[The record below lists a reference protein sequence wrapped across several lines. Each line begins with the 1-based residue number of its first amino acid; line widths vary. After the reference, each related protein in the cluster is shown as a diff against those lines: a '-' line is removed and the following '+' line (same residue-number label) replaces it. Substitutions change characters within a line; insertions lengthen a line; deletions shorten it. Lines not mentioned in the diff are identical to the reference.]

1 MNKGDL
7 VLQARTGKRHDKD
20 RTIENYCKDK
30 TVLDVGC
37 IGQDRNFKEPNW
49 LHNKVKG
56 WSKEVD
62 GVDILI
68 EQINE
73 LKRNGYNM
81 YSIQELQAL
90 KKTYEVVLMA
100 DVIEHVDN
108 PVDFLKFYASFL
120 ADTGVMVIST
130 PNANRANNFINILF
144 NNNYSVN
151 PEHTCWYCPKTFS
164 EVVSRTGLELR
175 SFYWIDHYY
184 NSSSVRG
191 LYQKVKFHLANFL
204 IARRSNFSPNMIFI
218 LSKP

>member
-108 PVDFLKFYASFL
+108 PVDFMK
-120 ADTGVMVIST
+120 
-130 PNANRANNFINILF
+130 
-144 NNNYSVN
+144 
-151 PEHTCWYCPKTFS
+151 
-164 EVVSRTGLELR
+164 
-175 SFYWIDHYY
+175 
-184 NSSSVRG
+184 
-191 LYQKVKFHLANFL
+191 LY
-204 IARRSNFSPNMIFI
+204 
-218 LSKP
+218 